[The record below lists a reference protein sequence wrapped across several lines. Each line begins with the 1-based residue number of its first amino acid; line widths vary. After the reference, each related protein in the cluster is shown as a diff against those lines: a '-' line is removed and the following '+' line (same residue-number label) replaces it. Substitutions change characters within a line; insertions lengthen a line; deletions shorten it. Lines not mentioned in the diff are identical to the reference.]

1 MQNQNQTAALP
12 SKANKKT
19 RNDIL
24 FIAVLL
30 VLVLV
35 AGGCLLLFRRA
46 GDRVVVTVD
55 GQFYGEYALDENQT
69 VEIVTEKG
77 RNLLVIENG
86 KAYVSE
92 ASCPDG
98 ICAAHRPIS
107 FKGQSIICLPNKVVI
122 EVQTEN
128 PDQPD
133 IAV

>member
-1 MQNQNQTAALP
+1 M
-12 SKANKKT
+12 
-19 RNDIL
+19 
-24 FIAVLL
+24 
-30 VLVLV
+30 
-35 AGGCLLLFRRA
+35 
-46 GDRVVVTVD
+46 VTVD
-55 GQFYGEYALDENQT
+55 GQFYGEYALNENQT

-122 EVQTEN
+122 EVQTESPN
-128 PDQPD
+128 QPD